1 MAGRIVLTD
10 LGDSDN
16 RKEGDYD
23 TFEGLESTES
33 YAYTGRRSLTLS
45 LDLVRW
51 VMFLS
56 PVNR

>member
-1 MAGRIVLTD
+1 MVAGRIVLTD

-16 RKEGDYD
+16 MKEGDYD

-33 YAYTGRRSLTLS
+33 YTYTGSSLTLAH
-45 LDLVRW
+45 DLVRW